1 MQNIRKRY
9 ASDCSSSN
17 LLDDERHHD
26 TDTLAAVALIGG
38 AIGAKQD
45 KNKMSREDADFGA
58 LLLRAKWAGTH
69 NEMAPAVILPLL
81 AQWREMVRKKAK
93 RRGWVNSSDAVA
105 HHAFWYWMYDTCP
118 NCNGLGA
125 SVIDKNTP
133 VLNKVCGVCNGSKK
147 KRFDYD
153 DLNEMVIFCVGW
165 LDRLERIASSASSRK
180 LGQQDCLSQEERP

>member
-26 TDTLAAVALIGG
+26 TDTLAAVALG
-38 AIGAKQD
+38 AD
-45 KNKMSREDADFGA
+45 EFGA

-69 NEMAPAVILPLL
+69 NEMAAAVILPLL
-81 AQWREMVRKKAK
+81 EIWRGMVMKKAVK
-93 RRGWVNSSDAVA
+93 RGWAKNSDTVA
-105 HHAFWYWMYDTCP
+105 HHSFWYWMYDTCP
-118 NCNGLGA
+118 NCNGLGEL
-125 SVIDKNTP
+125 VIDKNTP

-165 LDRLERIASSASSRK
+165 LDRLERIASGASSRK
-180 LGQQDCLSQEERP
+180 LGYNF